1 MLVLYFLLAALGG
14 YLLGSIPFGYVLAR
28 AAGIG
33 DIRSIGSGNIGATN
47 VLRTGRKD
55 LALATL
61 VLDAAK
67 AGAALLIARALAGDS
82 EYQMQFGLVAGAA
95 AFLGHCFPVWLNFRG
110 GKGVATYFGVMIA
123 GMPPL
128 GLAAGVVWLA
138 IAVMFRMSSLSAL
151 VASGV
156 APILGLIAGY
166 EWTEIAFMVA
176 LAAMIFWRHAG
187 NIARIRA
194 GTEPKI
200 GERKPAPTP
209 DPAPE
214 TAPPQAAPDA

>member
-1 MLVLYFLLAALGG
+1 MLVLYFLLAAIGG

-33 DIRSIGSGNIGATN
+33 DIRSVGSGNIGATN

-61 VLDAAK
+61 VLDAGK
-67 AGAALLIARALAGDS
+67 AAAALLIVRALTQESD
-82 EYQMQFGLVAGAA
+82 YQTQFGLIAGAA

-110 GKGVATYFGVMIA
+110 GKGVATYFGLMIA

-128 GLAAGVVWLA
+128 GVAVGVVWIA
-138 IAVMFRMSSLSAL
+138 VAVMFRMSSLAAL
-151 VASGV
+151 AASGV
-156 APILGLIAGY
+156 APILALIAGY
-166 EWTEIAFMVA
+166 EPTEIAFLVV
-176 LAAMIFWRHAG
+176 LAALIFWRHAG
-187 NIARIRA
+187 NITRIRA
-194 GTEPKI
+194 GTEPRI

-209 DPAPE
+209 DP
-214 TAPPQAAPDA
+214 PPQPSPEA